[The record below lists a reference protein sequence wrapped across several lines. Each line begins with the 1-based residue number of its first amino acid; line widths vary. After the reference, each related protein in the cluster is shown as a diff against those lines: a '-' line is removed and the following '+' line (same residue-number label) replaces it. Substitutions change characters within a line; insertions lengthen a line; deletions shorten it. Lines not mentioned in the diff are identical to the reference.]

1 MTVARDAEVR
11 AYRPGDEHEI
21 QRAFVEVFGVA
32 RPLNEWRWKFEQPPR
47 GSRIVLAFDR
57 EARLACQYAAIVL
70 DVAWF
75 GETIDAGQIVDVL
88 SRARGGLGR
97 RGGPFLRTVES
108 FLDRERRSGGLSFI
122 FGFPG
127 ERHQRLGELGGLY
140 NRTAPVARFVC
151 ELGRRGG
158 TPGAGGRRISEG
170 YDATALDVLWRVSA
184 ERYTAAVVRDAR
196 WFAWRY
202 AARPGVDY
210 LQIGVHRRGRPRA
223 WGVVSVAGECAR
235 WVDLV
240 WDGAEAGDLAAL
252 AAEVETRSRELG
264 ASRVELWL
272 QNDAAAA
279 AILRGRGYTMAP
291 DPERRLSVIVL
302 DPRLDLE
309 RVVSNLY
316 LTLGDSD
323 HV

>member
-1 MTVARDAEVR
+1 MIVARDAEIR
-11 AYRPGDEHEI
+11 AYRRGDEHEI
-21 QRAFVEVFGVA
+21 QRAFVEVFGVE

-57 EARLACQYAAIVL
+57 EGRLACQYAAIVL

-75 GETIDAGQIVDVL
+75 GGTIGAGQIVDVL

-97 RGGPFLRTVES
+97 RGGPFLRTVET
-108 FLDRERRSGGLSFI
+108 FLDRERGAGGLSFI

-140 NRTAPVARFVC
+140 NRTAPVARFEC
-151 ELGRRGG
+151 ELGRRRGN
-158 TPGAGGRRISEG
+158 PGAGGRRISEG
-170 YDATALDVLWRVSA
+170 YDATALDLLWRRSA
-184 ERYTAAVVRDAR
+184 ERYPAAALRDSR

-202 AARPGVDY
+202 AARPAADY
-210 LQIGVHRRGRPRA
+210 LQIGVHQRGRPRA
-223 WGVVSVAGECAR
+223 WGVLSVAGGSAR

-240 WDGAEAGDLAAL
+240 WDGAEPGDLAML
-252 AAEVETRSRELG
+252 AAEVEARSRERG

-279 AILRGRGYTMAP
+279 AILRDRGYATAP

-302 DPRLDLE
+302 DPRLDLD